1 MTNVAKNWP
10 GVPSDMSSPAEIEA
24 EAKTIASYQGKER
37 IRMAEAVRGRH
48 SAHVWGLI
56 RKRALE
62 IINEA
67 KRGT

>member
-1 MTNVAKNWP
+1 MTNVAKTWP
-10 GVPSDMSSPAEIEA
+10 GMPSDMSSPAEIEA

-37 IRMAEAVRGRH
+37 KQMAEAVRGRH

-62 IINEA
+62 IINEGRHG
-67 KRGT
+67 K